1 MRFLRSHIERGPL
14 EMFEIS
20 SFLIILAGASRV
32 QRRGGEMGTP
42 TAERYAPSG
51 AASAKEKGAL

>member
-20 SFLIILAGASRV
+20 AFLIVLAGARRA
-32 QRRGGEMGTP
+32 QRRGVEMGTP
-42 TAERYAPSG
+42 TAERYTPSG